1 MDWSKITIER
11 FVKTQAIINQEP
23 VDELDLHAQKK
34 LIAEIITGKSIEE
47 IENMLMSDIDNIYL
61 ECLTPSLPQKIMKR
75 FKLNGVKYEF
85 DLEATDLTS
94 GRYMSIMESIK
105 GNPLDNLHSVLFNIA
120 HPIKRNALGVFK
132 RYNFEANEVHKRIED
147 FKQMPIFIANPIA
160 VFFCN
165 LSKALT
171 DVSVDSSLAKLNL
184 MKREMEELTAD
195 LVDGVG

>member
-1 MDWSKITIER
+1 MDWSKITIEQ

-61 ECLTPSLPQKIMKR
+61 ECLTPSLPQKIVKR

-165 LSKALT
+165 LSRALT

>member
-1 MDWSKITIER
+1 MDWNKITIEQ

-23 VDELDLHAQKK
+23 EDELDLHAQKK

-61 ECLTPSLPQKIMKR
+61 ECLTPSLPQKIVKR

>member
-1 MDWSKITIER
+1 MDWNKITIEQ

-23 VDELDLHAQKK
+23 EDELDLHAQKK
-34 LIAEIITGKSIEE
+34 LVAEIITRKSIEE

-61 ECLTPSLPQKIMKR
+61 ECLTPSLPQKIVKR

-184 MKREMEELTAD
+184 MKREMEEMTAD

>member
-1 MDWSKITIER
+1 MDWNKITIEQ

-23 VDELDLHAQKK
+23 EDELDLHAQKK
-34 LIAEIITGKSIEE
+34 LIAEIITRKSIEE

-61 ECLTPSLPQKIMKR
+61 ECLTPSLPQKIVKR

>member
-1 MDWSKITIER
+1 MDWNKITIEQ

-23 VDELDLHAQKK
+23 EDELDLHAQKK

-47 IENMLMSDIDNIYL
+47 IENMLMGDIDNIYL
-61 ECLTPSLPQKIMKR
+61 ECLAPSLPKKIVRR

-132 RYNFEANEVHKRIED
+132 RYNFESKEIHKRIED
-147 FKQMPIFIANPIA
+147 FKQMPITIANPIA

-171 DVSVDSSLAKLNL
+171 DVSVDYSVKKLNL
-184 MKREMEELTAD
+184 MTKEMEELTAD

>member
-1 MDWSKITIER
+1 MDWNKITIEQ

-23 VDELDLHAQKK
+23 EDELDLHAQKK
-34 LIAEIITGKSIEE
+34 LVAEIITRKSIEE

-61 ECLTPSLPQKIMKR
+61 ECLTPSLPQKIVKR

-184 MKREMEELTAD
+184 MKREMEEQTAE

>member
-1 MDWSKITIER
+1 MDWNKITIEQ

-23 VDELDLHAQKK
+23 EDELDLHAQKK

-61 ECLTPSLPQKIMKR
+61 ECLTPSLPQKIVKR

-105 GNPLDNLHSVLFNIA
+105 DNPLDNLHSVLFNIA

-184 MKREMEELTAD
+184 MKRDMEELTAD

>member
-1 MDWSKITIER
+1 MDWNKITIEQ

-23 VDELDLHAQKK
+23 EDELDLHAQKK
-34 LIAEIITGKSIEE
+34 LVAEIITRKSIEE

-61 ECLTPSLPQKIMKR
+61 ECLTPSLPQKIVKR

>member
-1 MDWSKITIER
+1 MDWNKITIEQ

-23 VDELDLHAQKK
+23 EDELDLHAQKK

>member
-1 MDWSKITIER
+1 MDWSKITIEQ

-34 LIAEIITGKSIEE
+34 LITEIITGKSIEE

-61 ECLTPSLPQKIMKR
+61 ECLTPSLPQKIVKR

-165 LSKALT
+165 LSRALT

>member
-1 MDWSKITIER
+1 MDWNKITIEQ

-23 VDELDLHAQKK
+23 EDELDLHAQKK

-61 ECLTPSLPQKIMKR
+61 ECLTPSLPQKIVKR

-165 LSKALT
+165 LSRALT